1 MKKTFRFFVDAGA
14 DAVINHHTHCFS
26 GDEVYKGAPIF
37 YSLGNFCFD
46 WQNKRN
52 SVWNEGYIVSLVFN
66 EDKLSF
72 KKHPIVQGNEKAGV
86 RLMTKL
92 ESVSFNNRVEEL
104 NRIIQNDI
112 LLENEYEKYI
122 NKEARY
128 VVNIFEPYYNR
139 YLMALRNRGLL
150 PSLLG
155 RKKKLQILNMIRCE
169 AHRDKVLKSFD
180 KNLNI

>member
-1 MKKTFRFFVDAGA
+1 
-14 DAVINHHTHCFS
+14 
-26 GDEVYKGAPIF
+26 
-37 YSLGNFCFD
+37 
-46 WQNKRN
+46 
-52 SVWNEGYIVSLVFN
+52 
-66 EDKLSF
+66 
-72 KKHPIVQGNEKAGV
+72 
-86 RLMTKL
+86 MTKL
-92 ESVSFNNRVEEL
+92 ESISFNNRVEEL

-112 LLENEYEKYI
+112 LLGNEYEKYI
-122 NKEARY
+122 NEEARY

-180 KNLNI
+180 KNLNT